1 MSTRANAIDLS
12 NSDDEE
18 ETQKKRKP
26 EVTCGCDQLAKCYL
40 HFNYAAKSTKK
51 VKEATDKCGCCDEV
65 KEGLKNT
72 GNSIGFVCE
81 ECEENNPEMAFCDG
95 CDRYEETDG
104 ENLCGR
110 CQSVTDPKKRAKHAK
125 DSDSDSSDDN

>member
-12 NSDDEE
+12 GSDDEE

-26 EVTCGCDQLAKCYL
+26 EVTDLT
-40 HFNYAAKSTKK
+40 STK
-51 VKEATDKCGCCDEV
+51 EADMCGCCDKV
-65 KEGLKNT
+65 KENLKET

-81 ECEENNPEMAFCDG
+81 ACEEDNTEMAFCDG
-95 CDRYEETDG
+95 CHRYEETDG

-110 CQSVTDPKKRAKHAK
+110 CQSDPKKRTKY
-125 DSDSDSSDDN
+125 DSDSDSDDN